1 MPRLPI
7 LAGAAVL
14 VLSTAMLGGPASA
27 RTPDAGPA
35 LVINQ
40 DFPDPDVSQF
50 GNTYFAYATNN
61 GVNLPVATAPAAGG
75 PWTVQS
81 GDALPQ
87 LGAWASAGR
96 TWAPDV
102 SRRADGKYLLYYA
115 AHSTSAN
122 TQCLGAA
129 LADDPAGPFTPIGD
143 QPLVCDASE
152 GGEIDPSSFVDSDGS
167 RYLVY
172 KNDGNSIGQAPSI
185 WLQPVAADGITFTG
199 PRVKLLQNDRP
210 DENSVIEAPV
220 VVKRPSQYV
229 LFYSASGYSDDSY
242 RTGFATSPTLAAAF
256 TKSDTPLMTTESTGV
271 HGPGGA
277 DPVGGQ
283 IFFHGWINDHTA
295 RGMYVADLTW
305 NGDTPVV

>member
-1 MPRLPI
+1 
-7 LAGAAVL
+7 VH
-14 VLSTAMLGGPASA
+14 
-27 RTPDAGPA
+27 
-35 LVINQ
+35 
-40 DFPDPDVSQF
+40 
-50 GNTYFAYATNN
+50 
-61 GVNLPVATAPAAGG
+61 
-75 PWTVQS
+75 S

-87 LGAWASAGR
+87 LGAWASTGR

-129 LADDPAGPFTPIGD
+129 LADDPAGPFIPIGD
-143 QPLVCDASE
+143 QPLVCDAGE

-199 PRVKLLQNDRP
+199 PRVKLLQNDRA
-210 DENSVIEAPV
+210 DENGVIEAPV
-220 VVKRPSQYV
+220 IVKRPSQYV

-283 IFFHGWINDHTA
+283 IFFHGWINDHSA
-295 RGMYVADLTW
+295 RGMYVANLAW
-305 NGDTPVV
+305 NGDTPVVAGP